1 MTLAEMIEL
10 EEINKLTQEIIDTAI
25 EVHRALGQGREKS
38 VFQDQ
43 LNSELIERGLR
54 VEVRKPLAVEDE
66 HNPLEAGDR
75 AVLLIEDQVIIEV
88 ITADQLTQNHHD
100 QLHSYLKL
108 SGYKVGLLV
117 NFNVQKIE
125 DGIKRLINY

>member
-25 EVHRALGQGREKS
+25 EVHRALGPGKDESANQ
-38 VFQDQ
+38 VQ
-43 LNSELIERGLR
+43 LNSELTEKGLM

>member
-1 MTLAEMIEL
+1 MIEL

-25 EVHRALGQGREKS
+25 EVHRALGPGKDELTY
-38 VFQDQ
+38 QDQ

-54 VEVRKPLAVEDE
+54 VEVRKPLAFEDE
-66 HNPLEAGDR
+66 HNPFEAGDR
-75 AVLLIEDQVIIEV
+75 AVLLTEDQVIIEV
-88 ITADQLTQNHHD
+88 IAAEQLTQNHHD

-108 SGYKVGLLV
+108 FGYKVGLLV